1 MRWPDDEFNQRANI
15 MLREMSAI
23 TAINIKSIP
32 ERWASSLVI
41 VIGLAGVVAVFTAL
55 LAMATGFESTLKAS
69 GRTDV
74 ALILRGGSDA
84 ELNSGL
90 DRDSTDLIEQGPG
103 IRPGANGKPLA
114 SAEMMVIAELIR
126 KDDVKNGANI
136 TLRGVEPAAFVLRP
150 QLKIVEGRNFTAG
163 LRELIVGRGVLR
175 QFQGAELGKA
185 VRMRGSDWTV
195 VGVFESGD
203 AYDSEL
209 WADVNVARTT
219 FARAGSS
226 SVLAALDGVDGFDKL
241 KRALAADPRL
251 TVDVVRQQD
260 YFSGQT
266 KQFRKTIGVLAG
278 VVTAIMALGA
288 IFAALNSMYAAVATR
303 SKEIATL
310 RAIGFGALPVL
321 VSVMIEALLLALT
334 GGILGAVIAYVLF
347 NDLSVS
353 TLGQNFTQV
362 VFSFKVT
369 PELVV
374 RGLVISVV
382 IGMVGGFLPAIRA
395 ARLPVVEALRA
406 A

>member
-1 MRWPDDEFNQRANI
+1 MFTQV
-15 MLREMSAI
+15 SAI
-23 TAINIKSIP
+23 TGINIKSIP

-74 ALILRGGSDA
+74 ALILRGGSEA

-90 DRDSTDLIEQGPG
+90 DRESSDLIEQGPG
-103 IRPGANGKPLA
+103 IRAGEDGRPLA

-136 TLRGVEPAAFVLRP
+136 TLRGVEHAAFALRP
-150 QLKIVEGRNFTAG
+150 QLKIVAGRTFTPG
-163 LRELIVGRGVLR
+163 VRELIVGRGVLR
-175 QFQGAELGKA
+175 QFQGAEVGKV

-195 VGVFESGD
+195 VGAFESGD

-219 FARAGSS
+219 FGRNGSS
-226 SVLAALDGVDGFDKL
+226 SVLAALDGADGFEKL
-241 KRALAADPRL
+241 KVGLAADPRL
-251 TVDVVRQQD
+251 TVDVIRQQD

-278 VVTAIMALGA
+278 VVTSIMALGA
-288 IFAALNSMYAAVATR
+288 IFAALNSMYAAVAAR

-310 RAIGFGALPVL
+310 RAIGFGGVPVL
-321 VSVMIEALLLALT
+321 VSVMIEALLLALV
-334 GGILGAVIAYVLF
+334 GGLLGAVIAYVLF
-347 NDLSVS
+347 NNLSVS

-374 RGLVISVV
+374 RGLIISVV